1 MSRAEKPGVSVG
13 TRKPRMP
20 SSVCAHTT
28 ATCAIE
34 ASPIQ
39 RLVPLSTQSPP
50 SRRATVRSEAG
61 SLPASGSVSAKQ
73 PTASPVAIRGSH
85 ACFCS
90 SEPHSW
96 IAVIASEPC
105 TETNVRRPLSQASIS
120 MHASPYST
128 ALLPAHP

>member
-1 MSRAEKPGVSVG
+1 
-13 TRKPRMP
+13 MP

-28 ATCAIE
+28 ARSAIE

-61 SLPASGSVSAKQ
+61 SLPASGSVRAKQ
-73 PTASPVAIRGSH
+73 PTAFPVAMGGSH
-85 ACFCS
+85 WSFCS